1 MNLVLCVL
9 QLRKLCYRNHLL
21 LQLSVRTLTTSLRI
35 FSPGKETDTLRRN
48 RLSPELMEA
57 LQILKYYYKQEL
69 LCFSSQLLAHEEDY
83 TIEGPVTEAAVD
95 ELLPKTGQI
104 HVLEDLLRNS
114 RESEAS
120 TLDHTS
126 SVFD

>member
-1 MNLVLCVL
+1 MNLVLYVP

-95 ELLPKTGQI
+95 ELLKTSQI
-104 HVLEDLLRNS
+104 HVLEDLLRDS

-120 TLDHTS
+120 TLYHTS

>member
-1 MNLVLCVL
+1 MNLVLYVS

-35 FSPGKETDTLRRN
+35 FSPGKETNTLRRN
-48 RLSPELMEA
+48 RLSPELMKA

-95 ELLPKTGQI
+95 ELLKTSQI
-104 HVLEDLLRNS
+104 HVLEDLLRDS

-120 TLDHTS
+120 TLYHTS